1 MTMEGD
7 PVEQT
12 EGFYARVYALVGQ
25 IPPGRVVS
33 YGPVSYTHLTLPTIL
48 RV

>member
-12 EGFYARVYALVGQ
+12 EGFYARVYALVCEVLK
-25 IPPGRVVS
+25 RS
-33 YGPVSYTHLTLPTIL
+33 K
-48 RV
+48 

>member
-33 YGPVSYTHLTLPTIL
+33 YGQIAWALGATG
-48 RV
+48 